1 MGYSSWGHKESE
13 MTEHLCVTH
22 AHRLVESQDA
32 ELGMGGLVVKLYSD
46 FPLYLDWQ
54 TENEIEYEV
63 ENNTKN
69 IPDMIAKKFQF
80 FVFFKVITPN
90 LYNLCIY

>member
-22 AHRLVESQDA
+22 AHRLAESQDA

-63 ENNTKN
+63 ENNTK
-69 IPDMIAKKFQF
+69 IKAKRNQSRIH
-80 FVFFKVITPN
+80 FK
-90 LYNLCIY
+90 